1 MNFKRHAVFLII
13 CFLPLLLFACAT
25 AIGQGSLIEYPKQL
39 PLPALKTGWQ
49 RISIPQAGT
58 IDIPPTMEVKSE
70 SYKVLT
76 GLTTNEKQFT
86 IQQRGL
92 NELHPDAHKLYVRVM
107 IDTEISKPDEY
118 DTLYSRWSLTE
129 QELKEISDA
138 MKLQME
144 HEFSASSTHMLK
156 SLEDNLKQ
164 MTEAELRDT
173 IKGTLKEN
181 IPDIDLKE
189 MRHKLYEAM
198 KQQMLKSKSLKLIEL
213 FPVTVE
219 EINGMRALS
228 RTYRRQLGTNP
239 IVHCDVYS
247 FQNYD
252 RTHTLTMSYRES
264 EKEIWEKDFPA
275 ILSSFRIKNIQ
286 NPSNNVLVVERN
298 NSSVTTA
305 LLGQWKSGATV
316 YKFYSNGTFDMIESS
331 GSKQLAFTVLEG
343 SDEEN
348 WIRIDC
354 RMPSGRGHEK
364 LIKFSEDRSEATVRI
379 VMQNIPMKSQWVYQ
393 GEIEKS
399 VALDNSSFEVKSNLK
414 TNTSQPFEDDSVPTF
429 IIIILFSFILTWG
442 IGITPPL
449 LIRYAIIKRPL
460 PKKAAIPLVVLF
472 WLINIIIFTALG
484 SQSKTHAALFL
495 VAWASY
501 YILHRKYATWQR
513 KGVQT
518 NDREYLMPKDKDGD
532 PVKSTPHV
540 DQINNNNHEI
550 MPHTVATY
558 VEKELNKSAHLKYKP
573 SVTSES
579 IKNRSNN
586 RTKETT
592 DTPPQEQ
599 RIAEEALPKPGLD
612 PIMSGRLEKCAN
624 CDRTIGKLEHSYMIK
639 GNIVCVKCY
648 QILSS
653 EHV

>member
-39 PLPALKTGWQ
+39 PLPLLIPGWQ
-49 RISIPQAGT
+49 RVSIPQVGT

-76 GLTTNEKQFT
+76 GLTTNEQQFT
-86 IQQRGL
+86 VQQKGL

-129 QELKEISDA
+129 QELEELSKA
-138 MKLQME
+138 TKLQIE
-144 HEFSASSTHMLK
+144 REALAASAEMLK
-156 SLEDNLKQ
+156 SLENNLKQ
-164 MTEAELRDT
+164 MTDAELRKAV
-173 IKGTLKEN
+173 KGTLKDN
-181 IPDIDLKE
+181 ISDTNLKE
-189 MRHKLYEAM
+189 MRYKLYEAM
-198 KQQMLKSKSLKLIEL
+198 KQERLKTKSLKLVEW
-213 FPVTVE
+213 FPFKVE
-219 EINGMRALS
+219 GVNGMLALCH
-228 RTYRRQLGTNP
+228 TYRRQLGTNP
-239 IVHCDVYS
+239 IVHCKRYT
-247 FQNYD
+247 FQNCD
-252 RTHTLTMSYRES
+252 RIHTLTMSFRES
-264 EKEIWEKDFPA
+264 ERGIWEKDFPA
-275 ILSSFRIKNIQ
+275 ILSSFRI
-286 NPSNNVLVVERN
+286 
-298 NSSVTTA
+298 
-305 LLGQWKSGATV
+305 
-316 YKFYSNGTFDMIESS
+316 
-331 GSKQLAFTVLEG
+331 
-343 SDEEN
+343 
-348 WIRIDC
+348 
-354 RMPSGRGHEK
+354 
-364 LIKFSEDRSEATVRI
+364 
-379 VMQNIPMKSQWVYQ
+379 
-393 GEIEKS
+393 
-399 VALDNSSFEVKSNLK
+399 
-414 TNTSQPFEDDSVPTF
+414 TNTQKLSPTTEISDSIMKNMFGEYWFLTLLLSAV
-429 IIIILFSFILTWG
+429 LTWG
-442 IGITPPL
+442 IGLTPPL

-472 WLINIIIFTALG
+472 WFINIIIFTALG

-501 YILHRKYATWQR
+501 YILHRKYATWQK

-518 NDREYLMPKDKDGD
+518 NDREYLMSKDKDSD

-540 DQINNNNHEI
+540 DQINNNNNEI

-648 QILSS
+648 QVLSS
-653 EHV
+653 KNV